1 MQQLT
6 IIQNHTAIYIAEIS
20 IVKVLL
26 YTNCN
31 NPYKNEKV
39 IKLFQ
44 ACSRTHWCLGWQ
56 EKLCFPQWTIYMRV
70 HKFKENSGVK

>member
-20 IVKVLL
+20 IVKVPL

-31 NPYKNEKV
+31 NPYKNEKGNQIISSLQQNTLV
-39 IKLFQ
+39 LRVTRKALFPTVNYLHVG
-44 ACSRTHWCLGWQ
+44 A
-56 EKLCFPQWTIYMRV
+56 
-70 HKFKENSGVK
+70 